1 MAQRHKSAL
10 KAARQAVKRRQ
21 RNRVALSTVKGA
33 MKKVMVAIE
42 KKDAA
47 TAKASLRDAASALS
61 KAASKGVLKPNTAA
75 RRISVLARSINS
87 IA

>member
-21 RNRVALSTVKGA
+21 RNRVALSSVKGA
-33 MKKVMVAIE
+33 MKKVTVAVE
-42 KKDAA
+42 KKDAE
-47 TAKASLRDAASALS
+47 TAKASLPEAASALS

>member
-21 RNRVALSTVKGA
+21 RNRVVLSTVKGA
-33 MKKVMVAIE
+33 IKKVTAAVE
-42 KKDAA
+42 KKDAEA
-47 TAKASLRDAASALS
+47 AKASLREAASAVS

-75 RRISVLARSINS
+75 RRISVLTHSVNS

>member
-21 RNRVALSTVKGA
+21 RNRVVLSSVKGA
-33 MKKVMVAIE
+33 MKRVTIAVE
-42 KKDAA
+42 KKDAE
-47 TAKASLRDAASALS
+47 TARVSLREAAAALS
-61 KAASKGVLKPNTAA
+61 KAASKGVLKPNTVA
-75 RRISVLARSINS
+75 RRISVLAHSVNS